1 MHILFRDKAD
11 NQYTFKL
18 PAKFEVHTLKYIMKV
33 M

>member
-1 MHILFRDKAD
+1 MHIFLEIKQII
-11 NQYTFKL
+11 NTPLIL